1 MPNKDGTGPTGM
13 GPKTGR
19 GFGPCCTNMPFF
31 GGGFGRGKNRGF
43 GRFMNWPTDDK
54 AQKQMLENYKK
65 ALQEELE
72 DTDKE
77 LANLD
82 S

>member
-1 MPNKDGTGPTGM
+1 MPNKDGTGPMGQ
-13 GPKTGR
+13 GPKTGK
-19 GFGPCCTNMPFF
+19 GFGPCCMNMPFF
-31 GGGFGRGKNRGF
+31 GRGFGRGRKRGF
-43 GRFMNWPTDDK
+43 GRFMNWPADDK
-54 AQKQMLENYKK
+54 AQKQMLEDYKK

-72 DTDKE
+72 DADKE